1 MRSTQQVIIKV
12 AIASLLFG
20 FIQFVQAG
28 SMIATLPDG
37 REVILLEDNTWR
49 FVTPESA
56 SSAPANP
63 ATTPTN
69 TASGNNLTTGAATGA
84 AVVTGT
90 AIATDTAATVDKT
103 STAGRSTAPA
113 TASGV
118 IASSTNGDLVAPDT
132 GRLVGEYQRSGV
144 VMVAQSASYQDGRLT
159 IPVLL
164 RNEGTDSVI
173 LVEVATILRNDKGE
187 VLKRDNHVVW
197 TSIKRMPETYFRPG
211 TEREGKILTF
221 SVPKQ
226 EQYFLETDITTVER
240 W

>member
-1 MRSTQQVIIKV
+1 MRINWQIFIKV

-49 FVTPESA
+49 FVTPQIESSSPDQA
-56 SSAPANP
+56 SA
-63 ATTPTN
+63 ATIPST
-69 TASGNNLTTGAATGA
+69 GNVAKGTATGA

-90 AIATDTAATVDKT
+90 AIT
-103 STAGRSTAPA
+103 SGKATAPA
-113 TASGV
+113 VPSSGAANAPTKM
-118 IASSTNGDLVAPDT
+118 ASSAKGDLVAPDT

-159 IPVLL
+159 IPVSL

-173 LVEVATILRNDKGE
+173 LVEVATILRNDSGE

-211 TEREGKILTF
+211 TEKEGKILTF
-221 SVPKQ
+221 TVPKL
-226 EQYFLETDITTVER
+226 EHYFLETDITTVER

>member
-1 MRSTQQVIIKV
+1 MRLARQVFIKV

-20 FIQFVQAG
+20 FIQFVQAA

-37 REVILLEDNTWR
+37 REVILLDDNTWQ
-49 FVTPESA
+49 FVGDDKA
-56 SSAPANP
+56 SETQPASTGE
-63 ATTPTN
+63 AVTTTPTATGT
-69 TASGNNLTTGAATGA
+69 TATGTTAGKAVTTSATAAGGA
-84 AVVTGT
+84 AVVG
-90 AIATDTAATVDKT
+90 ASAVAST
-103 STAGRSTAPA
+103 SSL
-113 TASGV
+113 ASGE
-118 IASSTNGDLVAPDT
+118 LVAPNT
-132 GRLVGEYQRSGV
+132 GRVVGEYQRSGV
-144 VMVAQSASYQDGRLT
+144 VMVAQPASYQEGRLT
-159 IPVLL
+159 IPVSL

-221 SVPKQ
+221 SVPKL
-226 EQYFLETDITTVER
+226 EHYFLETDITTVER

>member
-1 MRSTQQVIIKV
+1 M
-12 AIASLLFG
+12 
-20 FIQFVQAG
+20 
-28 SMIATLPDG
+28 MATLPDG
-37 REVILLEDNTWR
+37 REVILFDDNTWR
-49 FVTPESA
+49 YVTAETAERESVKP
-56 SSAPANP
+56 SAEPNKAK
-63 ATTPTN
+63 
-69 TASGNNLTTGAATGA
+69 ASGAGASATVTTTAKGAAVATGA
-84 AVVTGT
+84 A
-90 AIATDTAATVDKT
+90 I
-103 STAGRSTAPA
+103 
-113 TASGV
+113 TASSAVNTENKSAMKKSAGSGV
-118 IASSTNGDLVAPDT
+118 AGDLVAPDT

-187 VLKRDNHVVW
+187 VIKRDNHVVW

-221 SVPKQ
+221 SVP
-226 EQYFLETDITTVER
+226 ELEHYFLETDITMVER

>member
-1 MRSTQQVIIKV
+1 MRSAQQVIIRV
-12 AIASLLFG
+12 AIAGLLFG
-20 FIQFVQAG
+20 FIQFVQAAT
-28 SMIATLPDG
+28 MIATLPDG
-37 REVILLEDNTWR
+37 REVILFEDNTWR
-49 FVTPESA
+49 YVAVENAERGAAKSPAKPTEAKAGGAGATATATAKGSVVATGGAITA
-56 SSAPANP
+56 SSA
-63 ATTPTN
+63 
-69 TASGNNLTTGAATGA
+69 ASTENQSAM
-84 AVVTGT
+84 
-90 AIATDTAATVDKT
+90 KK
-103 STAGRSTAPA
+103 SAGSEVA
-113 TASGV
+113 
-118 IASSTNGDLVAPDT
+118 GDLVAPDT

-187 VLKRDNHVVW
+187 VIKRDNHVVW

-221 SVPKQ
+221 SVP
-226 EQYFLETDITTVER
+226 ELEHYFLETDITMVER

>member
-1 MRSTQQVIIKV
+1 MRINWQIFIKV

-49 FVTPESA
+49 FVTPQIESR
-56 SSAPANP
+56 SADQP
-63 ATTPTN
+63 
-69 TASGNNLTTGAATGA
+69 SAATIPSDGNVA
-84 AVVTGT
+84 KGTATGGAVVTGT
-90 AIATDTAATVDKT
+90 AITTDKAITPAVPNSGAANTPVKM
-103 STAGRSTAPA
+103 
-113 TASGV
+113 
-118 IASSTNGDLVAPDT
+118 ASSAKGDLVAPDT

-159 IPVLL
+159 IPVSL

-173 LVEVATILRNDKGE
+173 LVEVATILRNDSGE

-211 TEREGKILTF
+211 TEKEGKILTF
-221 SVPKQ
+221 TVPKL
-226 EQYFLETDITTVER
+226 EHYFLETDITTVER

>member
-1 MRSTQQVIIKV
+1 MRINWQIFIKV

-49 FVTPESA
+49 FVTPQIES
-56 SSAPANP
+56 SSPDQPSA
-63 ATTPTN
+63 ATIPS
-69 TASGNNLTTGAATGA
+69 AGNVAKGTATGA

-90 AIATDTAATVDKT
+90 AIT
-103 STAGRSTAPA
+103 SGKATAP
-113 TASGV
+113 TVPSSGAANPQV
-118 IASSTNGDLVAPDT
+118 KMASSAKGDLVAPDT

-159 IPVLL
+159 IPVSL

-173 LVEVATILRNDKGE
+173 LVEVATILRNDSGE

-211 TEREGKILTF
+211 TEKEGKILTF
-221 SVPKQ
+221 TVPKL
-226 EQYFLETDITTVER
+226 EHYFLETDITTVER

>member
-1 MRSTQQVIIKV
+1 MRLARQVFIKV

-20 FIQFVQAG
+20 FIQFVQAA

-37 REVILLEDNTWR
+37 REVILLDDNTWQ
-49 FVTPESA
+49 FVGEDKTAEKTVIAGGAAAVGTSAVVGSVKAEGAKSGEPRPEETRSGEVKTVPSLSSVASA
-56 SSAPANP
+56 SASA
-63 ATTPTN
+63 
-69 TASGNNLTTGAATGA
+69 
-84 AVVTGT
+84 
-90 AIATDTAATVDKT
+90 
-103 STAGRSTAPA
+103 R
-113 TASGV
+113 
-118 IASSTNGDLVAPDT
+118 TNGDLVAPNT
-132 GRLVGEYQRSGV
+132 GRVVGEYQRSGV
-144 VMVAQSASYQDGRLT
+144 VVVAQSASYQEGRLT
-159 IPVLL
+159 IPISL

-173 LVEVATILRNDKGE
+173 LVEVATILRNEKGE

-226 EQYFLETDITTVER
+226 EHYFLETDITTVER